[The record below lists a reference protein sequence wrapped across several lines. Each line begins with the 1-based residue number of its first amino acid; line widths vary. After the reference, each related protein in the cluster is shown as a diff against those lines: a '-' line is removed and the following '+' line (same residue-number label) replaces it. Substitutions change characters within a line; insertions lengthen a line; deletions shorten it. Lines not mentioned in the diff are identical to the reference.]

1 VLSAHTAQSAPSQP
15 FSYQTYA
22 SSSFVTGIPSLSL
35 HRLCYGPWELR
46 ATRATQLGRR
56 NVLEIPVT
64 RDPRPTFLPARAIN
78 RFWRDFSRKWSAS
91 PSFASFVVYSSRP
104 CVYVQSQV
112 RARYRHV
119 LPLTRIRNTCSTL
132 RSSVYWQC
140 YSILIRPAVEISIRG
155 SLSTLLLNRTERKCT
170 LGLPHPMRGKACRPI
185 SHDSADHKLYY
196 RTLLSKSSTNR
207 MSFFV
212 SSSVRPLETSPS

>member
-1 VLSAHTAQSAPSQP
+1 
-15 FSYQTYA
+15 
-22 SSSFVTGIPSLSL
+22 
-35 HRLCYGPWELR
+35 
-46 ATRATQLGRR
+46 
-56 NVLEIPVT
+56 VLEIPVT

-91 PSFASFVVYSSRP
+91 PSFASFVVYSSR
-104 CVYVQSQV
+104 
-112 RARYRHV
+112 YRHV
-119 LPLTRIRNTCSTL
+119 LPLTRIRSTCSTL
-132 RSSVYWQC
+132 RSSVYWQY
-140 YSILIRPAVEISIRG
+140 YSILIRPAVEISKRG

-196 RTLLSKSSTNR
+196 RTLLSKSTINR

-212 SSSVRPLETSPS
+212 LSSVRSLEISPS